1 MGVFTKLTWPKI
13 DTKAVC
19 NTQDVASAGT
29 LELNGTLYDP
39 SIPNQVSFINSNL
52 IRSVSISSSNNLSA
66 RTFTISG
73 FQNNAPVTEA
83 IVGPNNNTVFGLKN
97 YDVITSITVNGSVNG
112 VSVGTGDIGYLPL
125 FIVNT
130 GTAVINYSMS
140 IIFPPT
146 GTTNINYT
154 IYQTLDQINNNFTA
168 FDNQLAN
175 LFTVS
180 GLVNQTSSKISTS
193 QNITNFILLKVN
205 SSGTPV
211 TDTFDF
217 VFLQS

>member
-52 IRSVSISSSNNLSA
+52 IRAVSISSNNNLSA

-73 FQNNAPVTEA
+73 FQNNAPVTET